1 MAKRFTTRDPLPTG
15 PMGQDETMTMS
26 TGELEIELEKYFHT
40 IFVQNHSK
48 KENFE
53 FALIC
58 DSTKF
63 VF

>member
-40 IFVQNHSK
+40 IFVQNRSK
-48 KENFE
+48 KEN
-53 FALIC
+53 LR
-58 DSTKF
+58 
-63 VF
+63 